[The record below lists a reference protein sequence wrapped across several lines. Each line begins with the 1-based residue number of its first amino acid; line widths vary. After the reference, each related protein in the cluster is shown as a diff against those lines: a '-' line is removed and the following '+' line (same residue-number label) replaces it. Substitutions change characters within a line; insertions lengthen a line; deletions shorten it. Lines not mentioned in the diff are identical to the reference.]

1 MASYHCSVKVGG
13 KGKAGPHAEYIARI
27 GKYSGS
33 ARFEDCEYT
42 EHGNMP
48 GWALGSPEYFWAAAD
63 EYERANGATY
73 REIMV
78 ALPRELTPE
87 QRIELVRD
95 LVLQEIGLSHPYSL
109 AIHNPAAAIEGG
121 EQPHVHIMYSERTMD
136 GIERDPNEFFKRY
149 NAKNPEKGGCKKDSA
164 GTPERLAT
172 TRERWANIQNEHLA
186 RHGHDVE
193 VDHRSYADQGID
205 RQPEKHLGSKGIRRL
220 KDEDISALLEL
231 RVAQGEKE
239 RADQEVKSLIID
251 LSGDIGAAKQYQERE
266 IDLRMERHWQRQLEL
281 GRERDAAVEAQHKLE
296 EESQAKA
303 LEEQT
308 RQVEQQRAAAAEAQ
322 RERQQRLEEERQAR
336 ALEKQQRQAAKEQRE
351 HERHQRHLQLIA
363 EDKGEVAAAPH
374 QVSMPEAPTIVISLE
389 ETLDDFIT
397 LQQATATNSG
407 RREEWRKPREDER
420 VSGPILST
428 KNINGK
434 QYAVVSGGPNRDRS
448 AQMMIL
454 VHDEQA
460 HVLLL
465 QKQSYRGRCVTGEMV
480 RDSSM
485 SPERSIVRGR

>member
-33 ARFEDCEYT
+33 ARYEDCEYT

-48 GWALGSPEYFWAAAD
+48 SWALGSPEYFWAAAD

-95 LVLQEIGLSHPYSL
+95 LVLQEIGSSHPYSL

-121 EQPHVHIMYSERTMD
+121 EQPHAHIMYSERTMD

-220 KDEDISALLEL
+220 KDQDISALLEL

-266 IDLRMERHWQRQLEL
+266 IDLRMERHWQRQRERA
-281 GRERDAAVEAQHKLE
+281 RERDAAVEAQHKLE
-296 EESQAKA
+296 QDAAAEAQHKLEKANA
-303 LEEQT
+303 LEEQK
-308 RQVEQQRAAAAEAQ
+308 RQVETQCEVAAEAQ
-322 RERQQRLEEERQAR
+322 REQDRKEQLHQQRLADAEATHRQ
-336 ALEKQQRQAAKEQRE
+336 
-351 HERHQRHLQLIA
+351 IIT
-363 EDKGEVAAAPH
+363 
-374 QVSMPEAPTIVISLE
+374 PEAGDIVISLE
-389 ETLDDFIT
+389 ETLDDYIAM
-397 LQQATATNSG
+397 QQAAATTSG
-407 RREEWRKPREDER
+407 RREEWRKPNENER
-420 VSGPILST
+420 IIGPVVST
-428 KNINGK
+428 RRINGK
-434 QYAVVSGGPNRDRS
+434 QYGVVSGGPNQDRS
-448 AQMMIL
+448 AQRMIL
-454 VHDEQA
+454 VPDAQA
-460 HVLLL
+460 EVL
-465 QKQSYRGRCVTGEMV
+465 QQQRQTYKGRCISGEMV

-485 SPERSIVRGR
+485 SVGRATSKGR

>member
-33 ARFEDCEYT
+33 ARYEDCEYT

-48 GWALGSPEYFWAAAD
+48 GWALESPEYFWAAAD

-78 ALPRELTPE
+78 ALPRELTPA

-95 LVLQEIGLSHPYSL
+95 LVLQEIGSSHPYSL

-121 EQPHVHIMYSERTMD
+121 EQPHAHIMYSERTMD

-220 KDEDISALLEL
+220 KDQDISALLEL

-251 LSGDIGAAKQYQERE
+251 LSGDIGAAKQYQEQE
-266 IDLRMERHWQRQLEL
+266 IDLRRERHWQRQLERE
-281 GRERDAAVEAQHKLE
+281 RERDAAAEAQRKLE
-296 EESQAKA
+296 KANA
-303 LEEQT
+303 LEEQK
-308 RQVEQQRAAAAEAQ
+308 RQVEAQREAAAEAQ
-322 RERQQRLEEERQAR
+322 REQDHREQLHQQRLADAEAEIEATHRQ
-336 ALEKQQRQAAKEQRE
+336 
-351 HERHQRHLQLIA
+351 IIT
-363 EDKGEVAAAPH
+363 
-374 QVSMPEAPTIVISLE
+374 PEAGDIVISLE
-389 ETLDDFIT
+389 ETSDDYIAM
-397 LQQATATNSG
+397 QQAAATTSG
-407 RREEWRKPREDER
+407 RREEWRKPNENER
-420 VSGPILST
+420 VIGPVVST
-428 KNINGK
+428 KRINGK
-434 QYAVVSGGPNRDRS
+434 QYGVVSGGPNRDRS

-454 VHDEQA
+454 VPDEQA
-460 HVLLL
+460 DVLQQ
-465 QKQSYRGRCVTGEMV
+465 QKQSYKGRCLSGEMV

-485 SPERSIVRGR
+485 SVDRATSRGR